1 MAIYYN
7 SSQFPNF
14 EQKSSWKVIVG
25 AIIGLI
31 ALFWLAKG
39 VFFILNIIAPFLLII
54 TLILNYKVVLGYGT
68 WLLELIKRDLL
79 LGILAAIGTVF
90 FFPVVSA
97 YLFGKML
104 LLRKVNK
111 MKNEF
116 NTQNTFYQNEE
127 FTSYEEVEEITPNI
141 LKLSK
146 TAENQSNS
154 NNYDTFFEQK

>member
-1 MAIYYN
+1 MAIYFN

-116 NTQNTFYQNEE
+116 NAQNTFYQNEE

>member
-1 MAIYYN
+1 M
-7 SSQFPNF
+7 
-14 EQKSSWKVIVG
+14 
-25 AIIGLI
+25 
-31 ALFWLAKG
+31 
-39 VFFILNIIAPFLLII
+39 
-54 TLILNYKVVLGYGT
+54 
-68 WLLELIKRDLL
+68 
-79 LGILAAIGTVF
+79 F

-127 FTSYEEVEEITPNI
+127 FTNYEEVEEIAPNI
-141 LKLSK
+141 LKLPK
-146 TAENQSNS
+146 TAEKQTNS

>member
-1 MAIYYN
+1 MAIYFN

-25 AIIGLI
+25 AILGLI

-116 NTQNTFYQNEE
+116 NAQNTFYQNEE
-127 FTSYEEVEEITPNI
+127 FTSYEEVEEIAPNI
-141 LKLSK
+141 LKLPK
-146 TAENQSNS
+146 TAEKQTNS

>member
-1 MAIYYN
+1 MAIYFN

-79 LGILAAIGTVF
+79 LGILAVIGTVF

-116 NTQNTFYQNEE
+116 NAQNTFYQNEE
-127 FTSYEEVEEITPNI
+127 FTSYEEVEEIAPNI
-141 LKLSK
+141 LKLPK
-146 TAENQSNS
+146 TAEKQTNS

>member
-1 MAIYYN
+1 MAIYFN

-111 MKNEF
+111 IKNEF

-127 FTSYEEVEEITPNI
+127 FTSYEEVEEIAPNI
-141 LKLSK
+141 LKLPK
-146 TAENQSNS
+146 TAEKQTNS